1 MSSIEQFWSVL
12 SPGSEVSVAG
22 VPWPVYKL
30 VALVAGFLVAL
41 FVGALTTSTA
51 PAVLSG
57 AATGT
62 VIWLVLRASQHQR

>member
-1 MSSIEQFWSVL
+1 M
-12 SPGSEVSVAG
+12 PVAG

-30 VALVAGFLVAL
+30 AALAAGFLVVL
-41 FVGALTTSTA
+41 IVGALTTSTG

-62 VIWLVLRASQHQR
+62 VVWLALFAMRRHQG